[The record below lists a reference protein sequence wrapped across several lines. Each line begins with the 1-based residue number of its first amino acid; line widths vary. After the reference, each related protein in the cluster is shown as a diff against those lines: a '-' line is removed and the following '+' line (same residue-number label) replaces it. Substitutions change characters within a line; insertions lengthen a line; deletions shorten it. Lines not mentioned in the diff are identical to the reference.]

1 MRILIHTTRLSM
13 IAGIIACLFYSHAIK
28 LKQPPLSLTAIPL
41 QIIQTVLPT
50 AVNFGKRSRTV
61 RGAVELQNA
70 LEEPVGFCFQTSPIG
85 DTVIG
90 FSGPSNLLIICD
102 SKNAICGIS
111 VLSSADTRDHVSFI
125 KEDDPFWDQFI
136 GKTLADIKKM
146 SDQQYRT
153 TAGAT
158 LTSLAMI
165 ESITKRLG
173 KTNRPTRFAVQPTLT
188 DIQKIYPRANRLRFD
203 AGDSA
208 VINVYDNT
216 NTPLGWTLRT
226 TPAADSLIGY
236 QGPTDTLIGFN
247 TTGAV
252 VGLCIL
258 ESFDNE
264 PYVGYVREDPG
275 FEKYFLGKTFEDLAS
290 LDQSTPPTEGV
301 SGATMTSQAIA
312 QAIIVAASAAQKTQN
327 TRSLIRSVTL
337 RIKNINAPQ
346 WGAMAVVLAGLLIG
360 FTRFRGQWVGR
371 IALPLIVFAY
381 LGFGAGALL
390 SQAQLWGWS
399 VHGMPRTAPVLL
411 FLSIV
416 AILAPITTGRNIYC
430 TQLCAHGA
438 AQQLLKISIPHR
450 RAGMLSRLRKQIN
463 PVLKRLRWLS
473 WALLVLCFLITVSD
487 QPFALVDFEPF
498 DAYLP
503 TIAGTAT
510 ILVFVVGLFVSSISP
525 MAYCRH
531 ACPTG
536 AFFSFIRLHR
546 KSSEISWRDGILCG
560 CFLVALATAWS
571 SGVFTAL

>member
-1 MRILIHTTRLSM
+1 M
-13 IAGIIACLFYSHAIK
+13 IAGIIACLFYSNTMT
-28 LKQPPLSLTAIPL
+28 LKQPTVSLTTLPFKTIKN
-41 QIIQTVLPT
+41 VLPT
-50 AVNFGKRSRTV
+50 AENFGKRSMKV
-61 RGAVELQNA
+61 EGCVELTDA
-70 LEEPVGFCFQTSPIG
+70 FGEPIGYCFQTSPIG
-85 DTVIG
+85 DSVVG
-90 FSGPSNLLIICD
+90 FSGPSNLLIVCD
-102 SKNAICGIS
+102 LSNTVCGIS
-111 VLSSADTRDHVSFI
+111 VLSSADTRDHVSCV
-125 KEDDPFWDQFI
+125 KKDDLFWDQFV
-136 GKTLADIKKM
+136 GKTLADIEKM
-146 SDQQYRT
+146 SDQQYHT

-173 KTNRPTRFAVQPTLT
+173 KTSRPTRFAVQPTLK
-188 DIQKIYPRANRLRFD
+188 DIQKIFPRANRLRFD

-216 NTPLGWTLRT
+216 NTPIGWTLRT

-247 TTGAV
+247 TTGTVA
-252 VGLCIL
+252 GLSIL
-258 ESFDNE
+258 KSFDNE
-264 PYVGYVREDPG
+264 PYVGYVREDPS
-275 FEKYFLGKTFEDLAS
+275 FEKYFLGKTFEDLAA
-290 LDQSTPPTEGV
+290 LEQTTPPTEGI

-312 QAIIVAASAAQKTQN
+312 QAIVIAARSVQETQSN
-327 TRSLIRSVTL
+327 TSLIRSVGL
-337 RIKNINAPQ
+337 RIRNINAPQ
-346 WGAMAVVLAGLLIG
+346 WGALAVVLAGLYIG
-360 FTRFRGQWVGR
+360 FTRLRGRWVGR
-371 IALPLIVFAY
+371 VALPLIVFAY

-399 VHGMPRTAPVLL
+399 VHGIPRTAPVLL

-416 AILAPITTGRNIYC
+416 AILTPITTGRNIYC

-450 RAGMLSRLRKQIN
+450 REGTLSRLRKQIT
-463 PVLKRLRWLS
+463 PFLKRVRWLP
-473 WALLVLCFLITVSD
+473 WALFIFCLLMTVLG
-487 QPFALVDFEPF
+487 QPISLVDFEPF

-503 TIAGTAT
+503 TIAGIAT

-546 KSSEISWRDGILCG
+546 KSSEISWQDGILCG
-560 CFLVALATAWS
+560 CFLLALATAWS

>member
-13 IAGIIACLFYSHAIK
+13 IAGIIACLFYSHAMT
-28 LKQPPLSLTAIPL
+28 LKQPTLSLAAIPL
-41 QIIQTVLPT
+41 QVIQAALPT
-50 AVNFGKRSRTV
+50 AVTFGKPSRAV
-61 RGAVELQNA
+61 RGAVELENA
-70 LEEPVGFCFQTSPIG
+70 LKEPVGFCFQTSPIG

-102 SKNAICGIS
+102 PSNTICGIA

-125 KEDDPFWDQFI
+125 KKDNPFWDQFI
-136 GKTLADIKKM
+136 GKTLVDMKKM

-173 KTNRPTRFAVQPTLT
+173 KTNRPTRFAAQPTLT
-188 DIQKIYPRANRLRFD
+188 DIQKIFPRANRLRFD

-208 VINVYDNT
+208 VINIYDNT
-216 NTPLGWTLRT
+216 NTPIGWTLRT

-236 QGPTDTLIGFN
+236 QGPSDALIGFN
-247 TTGAV
+247 TTGSV

-275 FEKYFLGKTFEDLAS
+275 FEKYFLGKTFEDLAL
-290 LDQSTPPTEGV
+290 LDQAMPPTEGT

-312 QAIIVAASAAQKTQN
+312 RAIVVAARSAQKTQN
-327 TRSLIRSVTL
+327 DHSIIRSVAL

-346 WGAMAVVLAGLLIG
+346 WGALAVVLAGLFIG
-360 FTRFRGQWVGR
+360 FTRLRGQWIGR
-371 IALPLIVFAY
+371 VAFPLIVFAY

-399 VHGMPRTAPVLL
+399 VHGIPRAAPVLL

-416 AILAPITTGRNIYC
+416 AILTPITTGRNIYC

-438 AQQLLKISIPHR
+438 AQQLLTISIPHR
-450 RAGMLSRLRKQIN
+450 RAGMFSRLRKKIN

-473 WALLVLCFLITVSD
+473 WALLVLCYFITVSD
-487 QPFALVDFEPF
+487 QPIALVDFEPF

-503 TIAGTAT
+503 TIAGIAT
-510 ILVFVVGLFVSSISP
+510 ILVFIVGLFVSSISP

-536 AFFSFIRLHR
+536 AFLSFIRLHR
-546 KSSEISWRDGILCG
+546 KSSEISWQDGILCG
-560 CFLVALATAWS
+560 CFLLALGTAWS
-571 SGVFTAL
+571 SGVFTVL